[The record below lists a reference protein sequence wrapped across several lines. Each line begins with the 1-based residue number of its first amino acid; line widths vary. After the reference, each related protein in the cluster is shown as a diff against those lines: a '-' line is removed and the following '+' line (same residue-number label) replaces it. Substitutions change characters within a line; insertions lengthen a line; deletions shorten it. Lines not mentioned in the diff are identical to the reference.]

1 MTGKFKRYIKSKLC
15 IYHELFT
22 YVDNFWGKLK
32 LLIFESLTKK
42 MPITPVNTRFVYWS
56 YFLSTYNLC

>member
-15 IYHELFT
+15 IYPELFT

-32 LLIFESLTKK
+32 LLIVESLT
-42 MPITPVNTRFVYWS
+42 
-56 YFLSTYNLC
+56 